1 MEIDMEFVLS
11 SYIARVG
18 YNPEMADMSNPR
30 GEIYAERW
38 VVWAEKPC
46 GRRWQHE
53 RSFAGQHEAQRLLDR
68 IEAAHRGGRRLNLD
82 HWVEIDPAYGSDAY
96 VSQGIEGQR
105 AAEERREA
113 GLAY

>member
-1 MEIDMEFVLS
+1 MEFTLS

-18 YNPEMADMSNPR
+18 YNPDMADLHSPR

-53 RSFAGQHEAQRLLDR
+53 RSFSAQHDAQRLLDR
-68 IEAAHRGGRRLNLD
+68 IEAAHRSGRRLNLD
-82 HWVEIDPAYGSDAY
+82 HWSEIDPAYGSDAY
-96 VSQGIEGQR
+96 VSQRIEGQR